1 LSTELVLREPL
12 GERPVTAQGFPL
24 SIGGRGSDVIVPA
37 RSDGPL
43 AWLALHDGQL
53 FVQPA
58 DDVAAV
64 LHNGSRIEGST
75 WLRNGDVLDVGGG
88 RLKLK
93 AEGSSRVLEV
103 VAGGVGNVT
112 APPVAPAASSHSGA
126 GADEGERIEPV
137 AFRKAPGEPR
147 RVVRRWSPAR
157 MLAIAAAAALAACAL
172 LVFTS
177 TPVQV
182 EIDPTPDRV
191 AFEGGWPGLAFGS
204 SHLLRP
210 GEYRLFAR
218 REGYAEL
225 RVPVT
230 VGRERDQVLRYRLDP
245 LPGRLKIVLPVPGE
259 VSVDGRAAGKAP
271 GEFEL
276 AAGMHKVRIDT
287 ERYLDYEADVRIDG
301 FGKLQSI
308 EPKLTPG
315 WSKVTI
321 ETEPAGAAVRIAGK
335 QRGTTPLSLELDAGS
350 YPVELRLDGFKAWLS
365 DVQVK
370 ANEPLRIGPVRLG
383 LPDGRL
389 VVSSEPAGASVTIGG
404 AYRGRTPLDVDV
416 RPDLAQ
422 AVTVTREGYESATRE
437 VSVAPGKSAA
447 VQVTLVPI
455 LGDVIVRVNPADAQL
470 LVDGV
475 ARGPANQT
483 LRLPATR
490 HSIEVRKP
498 GYAPFR
504 TTVTPRPG
512 LPQNVEATLLEGVA
526 PRATASTVSPPV
538 AASGTTPTAAPTEVV
553 ALTPT
558 ARTRGGQELKLVPAG
573 EFTMGSPRREAGRRA
588 NEAQRPVRLERRF
601 YVGLRE
607 VTNAEYRQ
615 FRPEHRSGFVLQS
628 TLDTDRQPVVNVS
641 WQDAAAYC
649 NWLSAQDGLA
659 AAYETRGGKLAPVT
673 PATNGYRLPTEAEWE
688 WIARSAGGGMRKY
701 PWGDAL
707 PVPPGAGNYAD
718 RSAQALVPITIP
730 DYDDGFAATAPVGSF
745 AAGPSGFFDL
755 GGNVAEWAHDL
766 YTVQPPATAVAVDP
780 AAAGDGS
787 LRVIR
792 GSSWKSSAVTELRL
806 AYRDYGDGKRNDV
819 GFRIA
824 RYAQ

>member
-1 LSTELVLREPL
+1 
-12 GERPVTAQGFPL
+12 
-24 SIGGRGSDVIVPA
+24 
-37 RSDGPL
+37 
-43 AWLALHDGQL
+43 
-53 FVQPA
+53 
-58 DDVAAV
+58 
-64 LHNGSRIEGST
+64 
-75 WLRNGDVLDVGGG
+75 
-88 RLKLK
+88 
-93 AEGSSRVLEV
+93 
-103 VAGGVGNVT
+103 
-112 APPVAPAASSHSGA
+112 
-126 GADEGERIEPV
+126 
-137 AFRKAPGEPR
+137 
-147 RVVRRWSPAR
+147 
-157 MLAIAAAAALAACAL
+157 
-172 LVFTS
+172 
-177 TPVQV
+177 
-182 EIDPTPDRV
+182 
-191 AFEGGWPGLAFGS
+191 
-204 SHLLRP
+204 
-210 GEYRLFAR
+210 
-218 REGYAEL
+218 
-225 RVPVT
+225 
-230 VGRERDQVLRYRLDP
+230 
-245 LPGRLKIVLPVPGE
+245 
-259 VSVDGRAAGKAP
+259 
-271 GEFEL
+271 
-276 AAGMHKVRIDT
+276 
-287 ERYLDYEADVRIDG
+287 
-301 FGKLQSI
+301 
-308 EPKLTPG
+308 
-315 WSKVTI
+315 
-321 ETEPAGAAVRIAGK
+321 
-335 QRGTTPLSLELDAGS
+335 
-350 YPVELRLDGFKAWLS
+350 
-365 DVQVK
+365 
-370 ANEPLRIGPVRLG
+370 
-383 LPDGRL
+383 
-389 VVSSEPAGASVTIGG
+389 
-404 AYRGRTPLDVDV
+404 
-416 RPDLAQ
+416 
-422 AVTVTREGYESATRE
+422 
-437 VSVAPGKSAA
+437 

-526 PRATASTVSPPV
+526 PRATAS
-538 AASGTTPTAAPTEVV
+538 AASAPAATAGVAPTAAPNEVV

-558 ARTRGGQELKLVPAG
+558 ARTKGGQDLKLAPAG

-649 NWLSAQDGLA
+649 NWLSAQDGLT
-659 AAYETRGGKLAPVT
+659 AAYETKGGKLVPVT

-688 WIARSAGGGMRKY
+688 WIARGAGGGMRKY

-718 RSAQALVPITIP
+718 RAAQALVPMTIP

-755 GGNVAEWAHDL
+755 GGNVAEWTHDL

-780 AAAGDGS
+780 AAAGDGA

-806 AYRDYGDGKRNDV
+806 AYRDYGDGKRNDL